1 MNNLPDNYFV
11 FNSIGIIHSPY
22 KNKAPNQS
30 QINDQ
35 GEFKIIL
42 NKKYS
47 EGLKLLN
54 TFTYIYVIY
63 YLDKVIR
70 NNKMVISP
78 PWANQQKVG
87 IFASRS
93 PNRPNPI
100 GISVVKIKEII
111 DNIIY
116 ISGIDAFDG
125 TPLLDI
131 KPYIDKLDAKPDAN
145 YGWVEKEDNEN
156 HLALHL
162 QGVPHK
168 H

>member
-1 MNNLPDNYFV
+1 MNNLPNNYFV
-11 FNSIGIIHSPY
+11 LNSIGVIHSPY
-22 KNKAPNQS
+22 KNKAPHQPLV
-30 QINDQ
+30 NDQ

-47 EGLKLLN
+47 EGLKLLD

-70 NNKMVISP
+70 NNEMIISP

-87 IFASRS
+87 VFASRS
-93 PNRPNPI
+93 PNRPNSI
-100 GISVVKIKEII
+100 GISVVKILKII
-111 DNIIY
+111 NNTIL

-131 KPYIDKLDAKPDAN
+131 KPYIEDLDAKKDAN
-145 YGWVEKEDNEN
+145 YGWVEKGNNED
-156 HLALHL
+156 HLALHI
-162 QGVPHK
+162 QGIPHK